1 MRGLLYADD
10 LVLCG
15 ASEEVLKVMFGC
27 FVGVYKRRGLK
38 VNADK
43 SKVRVLGGRKEN
55 MCQSF
60 KYLGCALDE
69 SRTDS
74 AE

>member
-1 MRGLLYADD
+1 MWCFGRG
-10 LVLCG
+10 
-15 ASEEVLKVMFGC
+15 SESDVWMFC
-27 FVGVYKRRGLK
+27 WGVKRRGLK

-43 SKVRVLGGRKEN
+43 SKVRVLGERKEN

-69 SRTDS
+69 SRPDS